1 MTTSA
6 STSASTSAFEP
17 IRIGN
22 TVIRQSSSSSKYE
35 IKNEASPFLMK
46 SISKIT
52 ALKATPK
59 ADATPK
65 AETKAIIEAADV
77 LTLRDYLKR
86 NQHATELYVALRLVH
101 DLGKQMQ
108 ALISSGR
115 SIAYFGVDD
124 VVVIVHRDSDKFTH
138 DSMNDLDYTL
148 GDSHMDPQ
156 FLFLNDHLIFELDD
170 DGALIIDHA
179 LPSKG
184 KAKGKANGKAKGKA
198 KYAFMSPELQ
208 HLLESNKSNAP
219 MSVHFKT
226 IYYSA
231 AQLVIYFLL
240 NVDRIP
246 DNATDIA
253 YLNPIKLTKLYWF
266 LLRCLNP
273 VPAERKYI
281 YI

>member
-1 MTTSA
+1 MA
-6 STSASTSAFEP
+6 SPAFEP

-22 TVIRQSSSSSKYE
+22 TVIRRSKSSAYE
-35 IKNEASPFLMK
+35 IKNEASPWLMQ
-46 SISKIT
+46 SISKIMTPLAAT
-52 ALKATPK
+52 AAT
-59 ADATPK
+59 AAAT
-65 AETKAIIEAADV
+65 IEATDV
-77 LTLRDYLKR
+77 LTMRNYLKR
-86 NQHATELYVALRLVH
+86 IRHATELYAALNLVH

-108 ALISSGR
+108 ALISARR

-124 VVVIVHRDSDKFTH
+124 VVVITHRDSDKFTH
-138 DSMNDLDYTL
+138 ESIDDLDSTL
-148 GDSHMDPQ
+148 GESRMDPT

-184 KAKGKANGKAKGKA
+184 KGKS

-208 HLLESNKSNAP
+208 HLLKSNKSPPHAIQ
-219 MSVHFKT
+219 SVHFKT
-226 IYYSA
+226 MYYSA

-246 DNATDIA
+246 DNANDVA